1 VTKALEDKGP
11 HLAFNELLTL
21 WAKNSGKP
29 IVLFID
35 EIDSLDG
42 DLLVSI
48 LRQLRSGYD
57 KRPRF
62 FPQSIVFCGVQNLQ
76 FKKIE
81 DPVQGTIMAG
91 NIFNIEATSLE
102 LSNLRKEE
110 IESLF
115 RQYTDEKGIRI
126 EADIFDR
133 VWALTK
139 G

>member
-35 EIDSLDG
+35 EID
-42 DLLVSI
+42 SI